1 MLHQAVALPGTG
13 LQARPAGDTR
23 SSTVIGASAQDSE
36 RARRF
41 RDAALPH
48 LDDVYTLARYLLR
61 DASDAEDAVQECYL
75 RALKHFDSY
84 RGPAMKPWL
93 FAILRNVCH
102 SEFARRAHVSVSPIA
117 DVAEDEEATP
127 LWREAQDTP
136 EDTVLR
142 RRDSSSVQRLVAALA
157 EPFRETFV
165 LREVQNLSYREIAE
179 IVGAP
184 VGTVMSRLARARAM
198 LRAAWRAEEEQPK

>member
-1 MLHQAVALPGTG
+1 MPGRWIQAGRA
-13 LQARPAGDTR
+13 PAFSAKAGQKAMPVN
-23 SSTVIGASAQDSE
+23 SSDDNPE
-36 RARRF
+36 KARRF

-61 DASDAEDAVQECYL
+61 DAADAEDAVQECYL
-75 RALKHFDSY
+75 RALRHFDSY

-93 FAILRNVCH
+93 FAILRNVCRA
-102 SEFARRAHVSVSPIA
+102 EFSRRASSPTAPID
-117 DVAEDEEATP
+117 DVPDDAEQTP
-127 LWREAQDTP
+127 LWHEAQETP
-136 EDTVLR
+136 EAQMLR
-142 RRDSSSVQRLVAALA
+142 RWDSTTIGRLVAALA

-165 LREVQNLSYREIAE
+165 LREIHDLSYREIAD

-198 LRAAWRAEEEQPK
+198 LRSAWMAEEEQPK

>member
-1 MLHQAVALPGTG
+1 MPG
-13 LQARPAGDTR
+13 RWIPAGR
-23 SSTVIGASAQDSE
+23 APVISTNAGQSAMPVNAANDDPE

-61 DASDAEDAVQECYL
+61 DAADAEDAVQECYL

-93 FAILRNVCH
+93 FAILRNVCRA
-102 SEFARRAHVSVSPIA
+102 EYARRASSPTAPIE
-117 DVAEDEEATP
+117 DVPEDAAQTP
-127 LWREAQDTP
+127 LWHDAPETPEAQMLHRWDASTI
-136 EDTVLR
+136 R
-142 RRDSSSVQRLVAALA
+142 RLVEALA

-165 LREVQNLSYREIAE
+165 LREIHELSYREIADV
-179 IVGAP
+179 VGAP

-198 LRAAWRAEEEQPK
+198 LRSAWMAEDK

>member
-1 MLHQAVALPGTG
+1 M
-13 LQARPAGDTR
+13 PANNSND
-23 SSTVIGASAQDSE
+23 DPD

-41 RDAALPH
+41 REAALPH

-61 DASDAEDAVQECYL
+61 NAADAEDAVQECYL

-93 FAILRNVCH
+93 FAILRNVCRA
-102 SEFARRAHVSVSPIA
+102 EYARRASSPSSAIE
-117 DVAEDEEATP
+117 DVPESAEQPP
-127 LWREAQDTP
+127 LWHEEQETPEAQMLRERDATAIRRLIDT
-136 EDTVLR
+136 
-142 RRDSSSVQRLVAALA
+142 LA

-165 LREVQNLSYREIAE
+165 LREINNLSYREIAE
-179 IVGAP
+179 AVGTP

-198 LRAAWRAEEEQPK
+198 LRSAWLAEQEQPR

>member
-1 MLHQAVALPGTG
+1 MSLRAANDDP
-13 LQARPAGDTR
+13 D
-23 SSTVIGASAQDSE
+23 

-61 DASDAEDAVQECYL
+61 DATDADDAVQECYL

-84 RGPAMKPWL
+84 RGPAIKPWL
-93 FAILRNVCH
+93 FTILRNVCH
-102 SEFARRAHVSVSPIA
+102 AEYARRAHSPATGAIE
-117 DVAEDEEATP
+117 DVAEHTEQTP
-127 LWREAQDTP
+127 LWHEAQETP
-136 EDTVLR
+136 ETAMLR
-142 RRDSSSVQRLVAALA
+142 HRDAGAIRRLVGALA

-165 LREVQNLSYREIAE
+165 LREIQNLSYREIAD
-179 IVGAP
+179 ISAVP

-198 LRAAWRAEEEQPK
+198 LRSAWMAEEEPPK

>member
-1 MLHQAVALPGTG
+1 
-13 LQARPAGDTR
+13 
-23 SSTVIGASAQDSE
+23 VIAASAQDSE

-61 DASDAEDAVQECYL
+61 DAGDAEDAVQECYL

-102 SEFARRAHVSVSPIA
+102 SEFARRANVSVSPIA
-117 DVAEDEEATP
+117 DVAEDEQATP

-142 RRDSSSVQRLVAALA
+142 HRDSSSVQRLVAALA

-165 LREVQNLSYREIAE
+165 LREVESLSYREIAE

>member
-1 MLHQAVALPGTG
+1 MPG
-13 LQARPAGDTR
+13 RWIPAGR
-23 SSTVIGASAQDSE
+23 APVISTNAGQSAMPVNAANDDPE

-61 DASDAEDAVQECYL
+61 DAADAEDAVQECYL

-93 FAILRNVCH
+93 FAILRNVCRA
-102 SEFARRAHVSVSPIA
+102 EYARRASSPTAPIE
-117 DVAEDEEATP
+117 DVPEDAAQTP
-127 LWREAQDTP
+127 LWHDAPETPEAQMLHRWDASTI
-136 EDTVLR
+136 R
-142 RRDSSSVQRLVAALA
+142 RLVEGLA

-165 LREVQNLSYREIAE
+165 LREIHELSYREIADV
-179 IVGAP
+179 VGAP

-198 LRAAWRAEEEQPK
+198 LRSAWMAEE